1 MPTREPPRPEIRLAH
16 TSDLDPPTLRAA
28 RALLDDV
35 FGPDMTD
42 QDWEHALG
50 GMHALVLEAGKL
62 VGHGSV
68 IQRRLLHRGR
78 ALRTGYVEAVAVR
91 ADRRARG
98 YGAALMD
105 PLERIIRGA
114 YEAGALG
121 ASEMGAGFYAA
132 RGWQQ
137 WQGKTW
143 GLTPGGVIR
152 TAEEDEDIFVME
164 VSVNLDFGGDLTCD
178 WRDGDLW

>member
-1 MPTREPPRPEIRLAH
+1 MSSREPPRAEIRLAH
-16 TSDLDPPTLRAA
+16 TSDLDTATLRAA

-35 FGPDMTD
+35 FGPDLTD
-42 QDWEHALG
+42 HDWEHALG
-50 GMHALVLEAGKL
+50 GMHALVLESGEL
-62 VGHGSV
+62 VGHGAV

-98 YGAALMD
+98 YGAALME
-105 PLERIIRGA
+105 PLERVIRGA
-114 YEAGALG
+114 YEVGALG

-137 WQGKTW
+137 WEGKTW
-143 GLTPGGVIR
+143 GLTPGGVVR

-164 VSVNLDFGGDLTCD
+164 VSVSLDLGGDLTCD